1 MTSAEALAIADERRQ
16 TWRIDLAIAATFALL
31 YIVFHAFGG
40 FATIANFRGDN
51 DNLMRLVQV
60 RDLLAGQGWFD
71 LHQYRMGPE
80 GGFVMHW
87 SRLVDAPI
95 AFILLAAGA
104 LTGSP
109 ATAETTALV
118 LWPALLLLAALFLL
132 LRSVR
137 LVGGDAAVLP
147 AVVVGGAAF
156 HFIGLFVPGAL
167 DHHNVQLVLT
177 LAMLAGLLGAS
188 ENPWGGALAGG
199 AAALML
205 AVGMETA
212 PYVAIGGLVAA
223 LGMLGGQPEGRRT
236 AAGFGLT
243 FAAVAGLAFVATV
256 PPGAWGSASCDGY
269 SVAQFAVAAL
279 AGAGLACVAA
289 LPLAQRSLPHRLG
302 GLLVLGLAVAGLV
315 LAAFPQ
321 CLSDPYAGLDPRL
334 KTYWLSAVTEAQPLT
349 AILRDSISMAASYYA
364 TPLVALVVSVVA
376 LGRGGRKAWV
386 VAAFLGGAVLVSV
399 WQVRGA
405 MFAIPI
411 ATVPL
416 AAWIGGLRSQA
427 AATPSAGRSLA
438 MVAGWLLS
446 FNVLWALAA
455 SAVFPADDDTAAG
468 GDETACQVASDYDR
482 LAALPASGVLAVS
495 NLGAPVLRFTPHR
508 VLAGPYHRNIDG
520 NLMAL
525 SAFMDEPTT
534 ARTIARSEKLEFVA
548 FCRGNGESAKLAEWA
563 PDGLM
568 ALLMSGQAPL
578 WLEPL
583 PGNDGAVLALYRV
596 SLR

>member
-16 TWRIDLAIAATFALL
+16 TWRIDLAIATTFALL

-40 FATIANFRGDN
+40 FGPIANFRGDN

-95 AFILLAAGA
+95 VFILLSASA

-109 ATAETTALV
+109 AIAETTTLV

-137 LVGGDAAVLP
+137 IVGGDAAVLP

-188 ENPWGGALAGG
+188 ENAWGGALAGG

-223 LGMLGGQPEGRRT
+223 LCMLGGQPEGRRT

-269 SVAQFAVAAL
+269 SVAQFAVAGL

-315 LAAFPQ
+315 LFAFPQ
-321 CLSDPYAGLDPRL
+321 CLSSPYAGLDPRL

-349 AILRDSISMAASYYA
+349 AILRDSVSMAASYYV

-376 LGRGGRKAWV
+376 LGRGDRKAWV
-386 VAAFLGGAVLVSV
+386 VAAFLGGAVLVSM

-416 AAWIGGLRSQA
+416 AAWIGDLRTDA
-427 AATPSAGRSLA
+427 AAKPSVGRSLA

-455 SAVFPADDDTAAG
+455 SAVFPADGDTAP

-508 VLAGPYHRNIDG
+508 VLAGPYHRNVDG
-520 NLMAL
+520 NLLAL
-525 SAFMDEPTT
+525 SAFMDEPAT
-534 ARTIARSEKLEFVA
+534 ARAIARGEKLEFVA
-548 FCRGNGESAKLAEWA
+548 FCRGNDESAKLAEWA

-568 ALLMSGQAPL
+568 ALLMSGKAPL

-583 PGNDGAVLALYRV
+583 PGNDSEPLALYRI
-596 SLR
+596 SLP